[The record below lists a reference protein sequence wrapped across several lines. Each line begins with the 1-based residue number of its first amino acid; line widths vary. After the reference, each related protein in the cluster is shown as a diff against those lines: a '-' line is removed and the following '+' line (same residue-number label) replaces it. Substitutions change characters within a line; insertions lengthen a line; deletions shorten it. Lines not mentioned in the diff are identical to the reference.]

1 VIYLGLTVRNGVGL
15 VGVDGA
21 SFLWAHHVRV
31 NVISVGTAVSA
42 VAVRIEIGSNI
53 VTNVKGGHHGVL
65 VAFIG
70 VILRAEVVVDKV
82 GIAVVVTS

>member
-1 VIYLGLTVRNGVGL
+1 MIYLGLTVRNGVGL

-21 SFLWAHHVRV
+21 SVLWAHHVRV
-31 NVISVGTAVSA
+31 NIISVRTAASA
-42 VAVRIEIGSNI
+42 VAVRIEVGSHI
-53 VTNVKGGHHGVL
+53 VTGVKGGHHGVL

-82 GIAVVVTS
+82 CIAVVVSS

>member
-21 SFLWAHHVRV
+21 SVLWAHHVRV
-31 NVISVGTAVSA
+31 NIISVRTAASA
-42 VAVRIEIGSNI
+42 VAVRIEVGSHI
-53 VTNVKGGHHGVL
+53 VTGVKGGHHGVL

-82 GIAVVVTS
+82 CIAVVVSS